1 MRTLWRHKAVISQY
15 YIYQIFTPHLPSL
28 SMEGGQCRHWDI
40 HPQCIS
46 YLLSIN
52 SEDFKMFQ
60 RFNLFS
66 TQDPLFHCEM

>member
-1 MRTLWRHKAVISQY
+1 MRTLWRHKAVISLY
-15 YIYQIFTPHLPSL
+15 LPDIYSTSAIPIYGRWTVPPL
-28 SMEGGQCRHWDI
+28 HWDI